1 MGKWKFIEGLFDK
14 PVKEEETEYKGVVEV
29 GDGSVVGCGI
39 KGHIGGGLREVDRIN
54 VKYCLQVLYTR
65 LKIDKRLLVMFLKNF
80 QLKNMHKIGINYSL
94 QCPHIKKLFSK

>member
-39 KGHIGGGLREVDRIN
+39 K
-54 VKYCLQVLYTR
+54 
-65 LKIDKRLLVMFLKNF
+65 
-80 QLKNMHKIGINYSL
+80 
-94 QCPHIKKLFSK
+94 